1 MFFCCCLV
9 FDGNTQVVKAIE
21 NAIPVRHA
29 AAAAAAE
36 IDPAREEEL
45 RAMEAEKA
53 EIDRAAAA
61 RVRRELWCGLTYLVI
76 QTAGFMRLTFWELS
90 WDVMEPICFYVT
102 SMYFMAGYAFFLR
115 TKKEP
120 SFEGFFESRFAA
132 KQKRVMRARGFDLRR
147 YEELRRACG
156 VAAPPLQAR
165 TPCASAGAARESG
178 HCHSYCHCH

>member
-1 MFFCCCLV
+1 MRQAL
-9 FDGNTQVVKAIE
+9 
-21 NAIPVRHA
+21 PV
-29 AAAAAAE
+29 AAAE
-36 IDPAREEEL
+36 SSDPAWEEEL
-45 RAMEAEKA
+45 KAMEAQKA
-53 EIDRAAAA
+53 EIDLAAAA
-61 RVRRELWCGLTYLVI
+61 QVRRELWCGLVYLVV

-147 YEELRRACG
+147 YEELRRAGGG
-156 VAAPPLQAR
+156 VPTPVPPPLQQAR
-165 TPCASAGAARESG
+165 TTPCASAGAQESG

>member
-1 MFFCCCLV
+1 MRQAL
-9 FDGNTQVVKAIE
+9 
-21 NAIPVRHA
+21 PVT
-29 AAAAAAE
+29 AAAE
-36 IDPAREEEL
+36 SDPASVEEL
-45 RAMEAEKA
+45 KAMEAQKA
-53 EIDRAAAA
+53 EIDLAAGAQ
-61 RVRRELWCGLTYLVI
+61 VRRELWCGLAYLVV

-120 SFEGFFESRFAA
+120 SFEGFFESRFVA

-156 VAAPPLQAR
+156 VVPPAPLQGQAGR
-165 TPCASAGAARESG
+165 TPCASAGAQESG